1 MKVNKYIISALV
13 CPFVLG
19 SCADW
24 DDWKYDVEK
33 PQTIAQYEY
42 LNDYAPLKEYLD
54 RGAHPGFKVSAAL
67 AVDEFNQQ
75 GPLFRLAAHNFDE
88 IVAGN
93 AMKMASCVNDQGE
106 MDFS

>member
-54 RGAHPGFKVSAAL
+54 L
-67 AVDEFNQQ
+67 
-75 GPLFRLAAHNFDE
+75 
-88 IVAGN
+88 
-93 AMKMASCVNDQGE
+93 
-106 MDFS
+106 

>member
-1 MKVNKYIISALV
+1 MNVNKYIISALV

-54 RGAHPGFKVSAAL
+54 RNAHPGFKVSAAL
-67 AVDEFNQQ
+67 GVDEFNQHVLSSVLQ
-75 GPLFRLAAHNFDE
+75 PITLMRLLQ
-88 IVAGN
+88 
-93 AMKMASCVNDQGE
+93 AMP
-106 MDFS
+106 

>member
-24 DDWKYDVEK
+24 DDWNYDVEK

-42 LNDYAPLKEYLD
+42 LNDYAPLKENLD
-54 RGAHPGFKVSAAL
+54 RSAHPGFKVSGAL
-67 AVDEFNQQ
+67 GVDEFNQQ

-93 AMKMASCVNDQGE
+93 AMKMASCVNDQCDGLQ
-106 MDFS
+106 